1 MLRRQKKRRFESSG
15 FKVGK
20 EKRFSEM
27 EFDELEEGLK
37 ILFNDRKTPLEVLE
51 KDDEKAVVGGPN
63 GGRYEI
69 FVDDGTLLVSREGNR
84 RYSSYCE
91 DLRSVGEW
99 NRTENCWK
107 HSKTDAKVSM
117 EKKENG
123 FWTVRTEG
131 LEDEI
136 DTPMYGYSD
145 KEFAKEDAEAFV
157 KNHPEGV

>member
-1 MLRRQKKRRFESSG
+1 MKLS
-15 FKVGK
+15 
-20 EKRFSEM
+20 
-27 EFDELEEGLK
+27 ELEEGDRV
-37 ILFNDRKTPLEVLE
+37 LFNDRSKPLKVESVGEDEVT
-51 KDDEKAVVGGPN
+51 VSGPGG
-63 GGRYEI
+63 GEYEI
-69 FVDDGTLLVSREGNR
+69 YLDDDTLLICRKGNR